1 MRTLCNSKPLGF
13 VGHCS
18 RLRRLM
24 AKNLIFLLV
33 FSSCPCVVLR
43 APLWITRQTMPDSLK
58 ITRQKRSGFF
68 ADCSRQEFERR
79 LGSLE
84 AYVAHHSSQ
93 YVRVGRLA
101 NP

>member
-33 FSSCPCVVLR
+33 FLRVPSCSFV
-43 APLWITRQTMPDSLK
+43 D
-58 ITRQKRSGFF
+58 
-68 ADCSRQEFERR
+68 
-79 LGSLE
+79 
-84 AYVAHHSSQ
+84 Y
-93 YVRVGRLA
+93 
-101 NP
+101 